1 MKIKQY
7 IYADDI
13 TVVCTGQSIDLLKDK
28 MQIFLND
35 FVLWTEKWG
44 LKVNPN
50 KTVIQVY
57 TRKRIE
63 ICVIRLRGCVIE
75 NKKNHNFWE

>member
-1 MKIKQY
+1 MLADLPKHGEIEQY

-13 TVVCTGQSIDLLKDK
+13 TVVCTGQTIHLLKDK
-28 MQIFLND
+28 MQKFLND

-44 LKVNPN
+44 LEVNLN

-57 TRKRIE
+57 TRKWIE
-63 ICVIRLRGCVIE
+63 IPVIQLRGCSY
-75 NKKNHNFWE
+75 

>member
-1 MKIKQY
+1 MY
-7 IYADDI
+7 WAN
-13 TVVCTGQSIDLLKDK
+13 LLKVK
-28 MQIFLND
+28 MQKFLND

-44 LKVNPN
+44 LEVNPN

-63 ICVIRLRGCVIE
+63 IPIIRLSGCVIE
-75 NKKNHNFWE
+75 NKRNTDSWE